1 VWRNVP
7 TRCGARFGSSP
18 AFLVAQGALLLSALS
33 LQRLGASIAGEDV
46 GTAAAAVLLL
56 NPFAFF
62 GSAMLS
68 ESLFLF
74 LSIEC
79 LRRAHRREFALAAV
93 LGAAAALTR
102 PIGAAL
108 VVPLLAASFERRS
121 DRRETVGDACAFAL
135 VPAGA
140 AIVPAWHGIA
150 LGAPFAY
157 AEIQRQYGHGSFP
170 DFRGVV
176 ELLGIFGPTPL
187 DTARNVIQVAGLALA
202 VAALRALRRRAV
214 DGRIPW
220 FFVVWGATALA
231 VPLLSGHV
239 ISLPRYVFGAFPV
252 FLGAAFLLPASRGGA
267 SPSACSGWP
276 CRRRLSWC
284 SPRRGRSSS
293 EAGRNRSACY
303 DARAPVMLQQLLPFL
318 TAFAVVASVFLVTR
332 TKALAKRLAEAEAA
346 VETMQRRLAD
356 DQSRLGGRTVA
367 HVVDGLDAQGRGL
380 SAVQGDLGRL
390 EVVVGDVERRLA
402 DTERRARE
410 ASETAIR
417 AEEVVTGLPAGSA
430 PTEEIV
436 RRHLAGIGVADL
448 TIDLREERP
457 DGATSFVVRGLR
469 GRALWHGRV
478 IVRGRSVVEAA
489 PIPAR
494 QFP

>member
-1 VWRNVP
+1 MKRVFLLFAITRVVLFLVAAAPPLVEPCERFRVAVDGPPGVFEEQVVP
-7 TRCGARFGSSP
+7 WSIGPSGERFNLTEIRWLDAFTHMDARYYLSIGAFSYRLGEDGAIPREAGFFPGYPMAVRVVARGLEVISGVAKRP
-18 AFLVAQGALLLSALS
+18 DPVRRTLWLVAAFLVAQGALLLSALS

-202 VAALRALRRRAV
+202 VAALWALRRRAV

-252 FLGAAFLLPASRGGA
+252 FLGAAFLLPASRGGRIA
-267 SPSACSGWP
+267 LGVLGMALQTAAFMVFAKAWP
-276 CRRRLSWC
+276 L
-284 SPRRGRSSS
+284 
-293 EAGRNRSACY
+293 
-303 DARAPVMLQQLLPFL
+303 F
-318 TAFAVVASVFLVTR
+318 
-332 TKALAKRLAEAEAA
+332 
-346 VETMQRRLAD
+346 
-356 DQSRLGGRTVA
+356 
-367 HVVDGLDAQGRGL
+367 
-380 SAVQGDLGRL
+380 
-390 EVVVGDVERRLA
+390 
-402 DTERRARE
+402 
-410 ASETAIR
+410 I
-417 AEEVVTGLPAGSA
+417 
-430 PTEEIV
+430 
-436 RRHLAGIGVADL
+436 
-448 TIDLREERP
+448 
-457 DGATSFVVRGLR
+457 
-469 GRALWHGRV
+469 
-478 IVRGRSVVEAA
+478 
-489 PIPAR
+489 
-494 QFP
+494 